1 MRNIPQR
8 CQCGECYGFGSHICF
23 LVFQPCAE
31 AEETFLRDHL
41 GNPPGSIP
49 RSRDSI
55 MDLLSKVNKPDA
67 EDPSGRT
74 PLAYAASQGQEEVV

>member
-1 MRNIPQR
+1 
-8 CQCGECYGFGSHICF
+8 
-23 LVFQPCAE
+23 
-31 AEETFLRDHL
+31 
-41 GNPPGSIP
+41 
-49 RSRDSI
+49 